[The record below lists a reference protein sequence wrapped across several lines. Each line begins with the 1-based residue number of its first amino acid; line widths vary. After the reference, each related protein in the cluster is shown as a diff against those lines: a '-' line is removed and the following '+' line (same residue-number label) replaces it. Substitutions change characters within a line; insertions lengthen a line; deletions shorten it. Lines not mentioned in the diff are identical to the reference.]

1 MNNSL
6 INVGDEIFRELD
18 EPSDLSSATVAVW
31 LRFNVGKLN
40 NIINGSYTVTDETM
54 EISPA
59 LGINEKDIFKM
70 LYNCYYY
77 EKKFRATMGA
87 LATDTVIEVES
98 DGAKVKKVNK
108 NEMSKTYLQAKKQ
121 CKEVLDELVKNY
133 KRGCFTPLQIVGDDT
148 LSTSYPDE
156 VTNIQ
161 VDERG
166 VEL

>member
-18 EPSDLSSATVAVW
+18 EPSDLSSAIVAAW
-31 LRFNVGKLN
+31 LKFNVGKLN
-40 NIINGSYTVTDETM
+40 NQIDGSYTVTDETM
-54 EISPA
+54 EISPP

-77 EKKFRATMGA
+77 EKKFRATIGA
-87 LATDTVIEVES
+87 LSTDSVIEVES

-108 NEMSKTYLQAKKQ
+108 NEISKTYLQAKKQ
-121 CKEVLDELVKNY
+121 CKEVLDELTKNY
-133 KRGCFTPLQIVGDDT
+133 KRGCFKPLQVCGDDVI
-148 LSTSYPDE
+148 STDYPDQ
-156 VTNIQ
+156 VINIQ

-166 VEL
+166 NEL